1 MVGAIKSCG
10 ARAAS
15 QASAPVGGGK
25 LPVSCNI
32 CREDGCEFP
41 GFRHCSPFTTRRS
54 NTINR
59 SGLVR
64 RLGNARS
71 AARSGGF
78 YYGVVGAGGYSWD
91 NKTGPGDQSV
101 FECAGVLSTGI
112 YVTDVAGTSLSNGQ
126 S

>member
-1 MVGAIKSCG
+1 MAALPGPRAITP
-10 ARAAS
+10 AS
-15 QASAPVGGGK
+15 
-25 LPVSCNI
+25 
-32 CREDGCEFP
+32 
-41 GFRHCSPFTTRRS
+41 
-54 NTINR
+54 
-59 SGLVR
+59 
-64 RLGNARS
+64 RS